1 MIKIAP
7 SLLAANFLRLEEEIK
22 NIQEAGADI
31 LHLDIMDG
39 HFVPNITFGPD
50 LVRAIRKI
58 TQLPMEAHLM
68 ITNPDDYL
76 EPFYEAGVDIIT
88 VHPEVTFHLNR
99 TIQRIK
105 SLGAKAGVALN
116 PATPL
121 NVLEYV
127 LHELDLV
134 LIMTVDPGFGGQAFL
149 KAMLPKIKRLKEI
162 VNSRGFE
169 LDIAVD
175 GGIDL
180 TTVPLVSLAGANFFV
195 SGTGIFRTK
204 DYAQTIQE
212 MRKKAHDVLDD

>member
-7 SLLAANFLRLEEEIK
+7 SLLAANFLRLEEEIER
-22 NIQEAGADI
+22 IQEAGADL

-50 LVRAIRKI
+50 LVRSIKKI
-58 TQLPMEAHLM
+58 TSLPMEAHLM

-76 EPFYEAGVDIIT
+76 EVFYQAGADIIT

-127 LHELDLV
+127 IHELDLV

-149 KAMLPKIKRLKEI
+149 KSMLPKIKRLKEL
-162 VNSRGFE
+162 VTSRGFE

-180 TTVPLVSLAGANFFV
+180 LTVPLVSLAGANFFV
-195 SGTGIFRTK
+195 SGTGIFKTENYK
-204 DYAQTIQE
+204 TTIQE
-212 MRKKAHDVLDD
+212 MRKKAQEVLND